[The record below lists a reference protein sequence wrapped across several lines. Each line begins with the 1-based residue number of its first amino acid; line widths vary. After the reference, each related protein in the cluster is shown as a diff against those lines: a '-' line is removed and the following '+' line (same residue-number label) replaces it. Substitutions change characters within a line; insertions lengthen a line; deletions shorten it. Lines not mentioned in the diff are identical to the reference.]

1 MPVPRRSHILAGVL
15 GLALVAL
22 ALDRKWRQAPAEAE
36 ATALTSETS
45 RPGIRETAASPPAAP
60 PRESPAELPPPDAV
74 CAWLERL
81 PEVERVRDLFRPDH
95 AFPVPASAKDGEQDQ
110 AADPVEP
117 FENSHRLE
125 GTFRGPDAAYAIVD
139 GQVIRLGQ
147 SIDGFRLVRLGS
159 VEAVFRSGSRSAVL
173 RIAGMGPQNGGF
185 PP

>member
-1 MPVPRRSHILAGVL
+1 MPVPRRSHILGGVL

-22 ALDRKWRQAPAEAE
+22 AIDRKYRHGPAEAE
-36 ATALTSETS
+36 GAAPTAESS
-45 RPGIRETAASPPAAP
+45 RPVSPETVARPRAAP
-60 PRESPAELPPPDAV
+60 PAQSTAELPPQDAV

-81 PEVERVRDLFRPDH
+81 PEVERVRDLFRLDN
-95 AFPVPASAKDGEQDQ
+95 AFPAPPAAKDGEQDP
-110 AADPVEP
+110 AVDPVEQ

-139 GQVIRLGQ
+139 GQVIRPGQ

-173 RIAGMGPQNGGF
+173 RIFGIGPENRDS